1 MFKLT
6 VLRNGAEYTIPKEN
20 LKMFAIHEAL
30 QRGITH
36 GKIHDN
42 ETAIEFLYE
51 IGIKAEEM

>member
-6 VLRNGAEYTIPKEN
+6 VLKNGAEYTIPKEN
-20 LKMFAIHEAL
+20 LKMLALYEAL

-42 ETAIEFLYE
+42 ETAIEFLSQ
-51 IGIKAEEM
+51 IGIKVEEM